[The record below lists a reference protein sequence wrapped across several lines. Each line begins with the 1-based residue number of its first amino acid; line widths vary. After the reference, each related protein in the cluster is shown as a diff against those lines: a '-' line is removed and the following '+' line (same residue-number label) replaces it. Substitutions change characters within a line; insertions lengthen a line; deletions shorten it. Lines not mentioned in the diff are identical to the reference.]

1 MKKPANQDAPLPAA
15 LKGNIKG
22 NENKKLENESTTNA
36 SENESSETGKV
47 KDDES

>member
-1 MKKPANQDAPLPAA
+1 M
-15 LKGNIKG
+15 
-22 NENKKLENESTTNA
+22 NKKVDEKKELENEAKTSA